1 MMRSMS
7 PERAHTVLPEDT
19 VITTNSTPNVYGG
32 AWMVYAHY
40 AVDAEGGK
48 AVIEKRPVTQ
58 FTSPHLA
65 ARWVHTFESL
75 RDAGA

>member
-1 MMRSMS
+1 MRSMN
-7 PERAHTVLPEDT
+7 PVRAHKVLPGDA
-19 VITTNSTPNVYGG
+19 VITTNCTPNVYGG
-32 AWMVYAHY
+32 AWVVYAHY

-65 ARWVHTFESL
+65 ARWVHTFDRL